1 MKEQTNLERT
11 HEPGMRFYLGVW
23 SFLLC
28 IAGFEVFLAYRGFS
42 TSTLL
47 AGLLVLA
54 LIGAGVGLLFFMHL
68 KFERPVMMWS
78 IILSVVFVLLMM
90 NQIWPDAYRMIR
102 VGLH

>member
-1 MKEQTNLERT
+1 MKEQTDLARS
-11 HEPGMRFYLGVW
+11 HEPGTAFYLGVW

-28 IAGFEVFLAYRGFS
+28 IAAFEVFLAYRGFS
-42 TSTLL
+42 THTLL
-47 AGLLVLA
+47 AALLILA
-54 LIGAGVGLLFFMHL
+54 LIEAAAGLLFFMHL

-78 IILSVVFVLLMM
+78 IIFSVVFVLLMM